1 MKMLLTQL
9 QFERLVNPVSLTN
22 GTILRPS
29 DGKVPK
35 KVVIIQCVGSRNDQV
50 GNAYCTGVCC
60 MFGLKNAGIIKDTLP
75 ECDLTMCYI
84 DIRTPGLYYEEY
96 YKSAQKKGVRF
107 IRGRPSEIQRD
118 PVSGELQVIVED
130 TLSQT
135 PMEIPADMILLSSA
149 MVPPKGVG
157 ILGSQ
162 LQVLRAKEGFLKEFH
177 LKMNPTKSSRGRNLL
192 AGAMQGPKDILNL

>member
-1 MKMLLTQL
+1 MKNIIRVL
-9 QFERLVNPVSLTN
+9 RKR
-22 GTILRPS
+22 GT
-29 DGKVPK
+29 
-35 KVVIIQCVGSRNDQV
+35 
-50 GNAYCTGVCC
+50 
-60 MFGLKNAGIIKDTLP
+60 
-75 ECDLTMCYI
+75 
-84 DIRTPGLYYEEY
+84 LYW
-96 YKSAQKKGVRF
+96 
-107 IRGRPSEIQRD
+107 GRPSEIQRD

-149 MVPPKGVG
+149 MVLPKGVG

-192 AGAMQGPKDILNL
+192 DGAIRGPKDITQSVAQAGALLH